1 MKTTKPRIL
10 TGIPAAAALAAFCL
24 AAQLASASTVHAI
37 YNSATDVPVT
47 AVGYTA
53 SGKTM
58 NFTLNFAPVTGTE
71 LRVINNTSLQFIQGT
86 FDNLTNG
93 QAVPL
98 NYGGTTYNFVANYY
112 GGTGN
117 DLVLVWANTRPFAWG
132 WNSKGQLGDSSQ
144 TQRQLPVPVTATGVL
159 AGKTVVALAAGG
171 VHSLALCSD
180 GTVFAWGDNT
190 YGQLGD
196 NSTNSYNVPVAVNT
210 DSGVSALSGKVVVGI
225 TAGLNHSL
233 ALCSDGTLAAW
244 GFNRYGQL
252 GDNTN
257 RNRLAPVA
265 VNTNSGSALHGRT
278 VVAIAAGFD
287 HNLALCGDGTVAAW
301 GRNLDGELGN
311 NTGGFGV
318 QSLLPVAVSTD
329 PNLSALSGKLV
340 TAIAASYGHSMAL
353 CSDGTVAAWG
363 LNTYGELGDNTLTG
377 RLVPVAVNTD
387 PTISALFGKTVTA
400 IAAGGFHSLAVCSDG
415 TVAAWGKNVTGQLG
429 DNTTAVRQVPVA
441 VSTASIISAL
451 SGRTALATAAGYEHS
466 LALCSDGTVAAWGA
480 NGYGQLGDNST
491 TERNTPVAV
500 NTTPLA
506 AGERFSYVASS
517 SAAQHTLALVAE
529 PPVPTI
535 TLTAPHTLTNGMF
548 QFMFSYTPGALL
560 SVVSTT
566 NLTLPLSNWTVLTGV
581 TEVSPGQFKFTDSQT
596 TSTPRRFYRVRSP

>member
-1 MKTTKPRIL
+1 MKTTKPSIL
-10 TGIPAAAALAAFCL
+10 TRIPAAAALAAFCF

-37 YNSATDVPVT
+37 YNSVTDVPVT
-47 AVGYTA
+47 AVAYKA
-53 SGKTM
+53 SGNTV
-58 NFTLNFAPVTGTE
+58 NFTLNFAPVTGAE
-71 LRVINNTSLQFIQGT
+71 LMVVNNTWPQFIQGT

-93 QAVPL
+93 QAVAL

-132 WNSKGQLGDSSQ
+132 YNSTGQLGDSSQ

-171 VHSLALCSD
+171 AHSLALCSD

-225 TAGLNHSL
+225 TAGFYHSL
-233 ALCSDGTLAAW
+233 ALCSDGTVAAW

-252 GDNTN
+252 GDNTT

-265 VNTNSGSALHGRT
+265 VNTNSGSALHSRT
-278 VVAIAAGFD
+278 VVAIAGGFD

-301 GRNLDGELGN
+301 GRNLYGELGN
-311 NTGGFGV
+311 NGGGYIGAQRV
-318 QSLLPVAVSTD
+318 VPGAVNADASLSSLAD
-329 PNLSALSGKLV
+329 RLV
-340 TAIAASYGHSMAL
+340 IAIAGGYGHSLAL

-363 LNTYGELGDNTLTG
+363 LNTYGELGDNSLTG
-377 RLVPVAVNTD
+377 RLVPVAVSTD
-387 PTISALFGKTVTA
+387 PAFSALFGKTVTA
-400 IAAGGFHSLAVCSDG
+400 IAAGSFHSLAVCSDG
-415 TVAAWGKNVTGQLG
+415 TATAWGGNYKGQLG
-429 DNTTAVRQVPVA
+429 DNTTTGRQVPVA
-441 VSTASIISAL
+441 VSTAL
-451 SGRTALATAAGYEHS
+451 SGKTVLATAAGYEHS
-466 LALCSDGTVAAWGA
+466 LVFCSDGTLAAWGA

-491 TERNTPVAV
+491 TERNAPVAV

-529 PPVPTI
+529 PPAPTI
-535 TLTAPHTLTNGMF
+535 TLTVPHTLTNGVF

-560 SVVSTT
+560 SVLSTT
-566 NLTLPLSNWTVLTGV
+566 NLALPLSNWTVLTGV

>member
-10 TGIPAAAALAAFCL
+10 IRIAASAALAAFCF
-24 AAQLASASTVHAI
+24 AAQLASATTVNAV

-71 LRVINNTSLQFIQGT
+71 LMVVNNASLPFIQGT

-93 QAVPL
+93 QAVAL
-98 NYGGTTYNFVANYY
+98 NYGGNTYNFVANYY

-132 WNSKGQLGDSSQ
+132 SNSSGQLGDSSQ
-144 TQRQLPVPVTATGVL
+144 MQRQVPVPVTATGVL
-159 AGKTVVALAAGG
+159 AGKTVVSLAAGYA
-171 VHSLALCSD
+171 HSLALCSD

-196 NSTNSYNVPVAVNT
+196 NSTNSHNVPVAVNT
-210 DSGVSALSGKVVVGI
+210 DSGVSALSGEVVVGI
-225 TAGLNHSL
+225 TAGFYHSL
-233 ALCSDGTLAAW
+233 ALCSDGTVAAW

-252 GDNTN
+252 GDNTT
-257 RNRLAPVA
+257 RTRLAPVA
-265 VNTNSGSALHGRT
+265 VNTNSGSALYGRT

-287 HNLALCGDGTVAAW
+287 HNLALCGDGTLTAW
-301 GRNLDGELGN
+301 GRNLDGEFGN
-311 NTGGFGV
+311 NTFGT
-318 QSLLPVAVSTD
+318 QSSLPVAVSTD
-329 PNLSALSGKLV
+329 PSLSALSGKLV
-340 TAIAASYGHSMAL
+340 IAIAASYGHSMAL

-377 RLVPVAVNTD
+377 RWVPVAVNTD
-387 PTISALFGKTVTA
+387 PTISALAGKTVTA
-400 IAAGGFHSLAVCSDG
+400 IAAGSFHSLAVCSDG

-441 VSTASIISAL
+441 VSTASVISAL
-451 SGRTALATAAGYEHS
+451 SGKTALATAAGYEHS
-466 LALCSDGTVAAWGA
+466 LAFCSDGTVAAWGA

-491 TERNTPVAV
+491 TERDAPVAV

-506 AGERFSYVASS
+506 AGERFAYVASS

-529 PPVPTI
+529 PAAPTI
-535 TLTAPHTLTNGMF
+535 TLTVPHTLTNGVF
-548 QFMFSYTPGALL
+548 QFIFSYTPGALL
-560 SVVSTT
+560 SVLSTT

-581 TEVSPGQFKFTDSQT
+581 TEISPGQFQFADPQA
-596 TSTPRRFYRVRSP
+596 TSTPRRFFRVRSP